1 MRMPTI
7 LFYENSTSCC
17 NDSLHKFNPNNYDT
31 FEYATNMLYQ
41 TLKNNPTISI
51 ELAGHASM
59 KENKPDKLSKK
70 RAYTIR
76 SILVSKG
83 INKKRIQTKSWGTKK
98 MLFKTEQIEKA
109 MNEGEK
115 ATLHLKNQRVV
126 FRIVSWDFKE

>member
-1 MRMPTI
+1 
-7 LFYENSTSCC
+7 
-17 NDSLHKFNPNNYDT
+17 
-31 FEYATNMLYQ
+31 
-41 TLKNNPTISI
+41 
-51 ELAGHASM
+51 
-59 KENKPDKLSKK
+59 
-70 RAYTIR
+70 
-76 SILVSKG
+76 LVSKG